1 MNGKRLLYKGFRMK
15 KIALL
20 TLAVLIFL
28 SSGLFSKGVSS
39 DIQEAFDNRRYDE
52 AIQLIEVALKKD
64 KRNADLYFMMGRCYL
79 KKHNLEK
86 AEDAFIEAISKDSK
100 NHEARFALGQLQLEM
115 GKLEEAKATFEEGLK
130 KAKKDQE
137 IAIFEDG
144 LGLYYLALKDFSNAD
159 IQFRKAQIKDPENMD
174 YIMHQGDA
182 SYEQGSYAIALGAY
196 NKVVAVDSLDPEIHF
211 RISRC
216 KLMQKD
222 FAGALESIDKTLE
235 LDSSY
240 TDAYLMAGNI
250 YTLYAATQKNNVE
263 QTQGLLSNSIALY
276 NKYLE
281 MTGDSGIANYYRGKA
296 YYALNDFENAAKD
309 FESSQRIGLEKEDLM
324 SMIGKSYSKLKQYD
338 RAIEFLNNYEKSL
351 YSGNPDYQLTINDK
365 DWILERASAYS
376 GLADSASRV
385 MAAADF
391 DKALELDSADVMAYY
406 RAGVNLYFLKD
417 YQKALDY
424 LLTHVELYPEDVP
437 VNPGA
442 YLNIA
447 YCYLA
452 MKDFTNALMY
462 LDIAIEKNPE
472 YTQVYELKANI
483 FMQMEKYDSA
493 VVYYGKSKEIN
504 PDNCEPDR
512 WIGIC
517 YLKSNPVKASPAIT
531 ALKNYI
537 ECKRVKGGSL
547 CEDVETIKFI
557 AIAYQYKNDVN
568 SAFEWVKKGLKCDPN
583 NPELKKMF
591 DELELEVEL

>member
-15 KIALL
+15 KMALL
-20 TLAVLIFL
+20 ILTALILL
-28 SSGLFSKGVSS
+28 SSSLFSKSIP
-39 DIQEAFDNRRYDE
+39 DNIQEAFDQRHYDE
-52 AIQLIEVALKKD
+52 AIQLTEVALKKD
-64 KRNADLYFMMGRCYL
+64 KRNADLFYLMGRCYL
-79 KKHNLEK
+79 KKRNLEK
-86 AEDAFIEAISKDSK
+86 AEEAFIEALSK
-100 NHEARFALGQLQLEM
+100 NSKFYEARYDLGRLQLEM
-115 GKLEEAKATFEEGLK
+115 GKLEEARKTFEEGLK
-130 KAKKDQE
+130 KVKKDNE

-159 IQFRKAQIKDPENMD
+159 IQFRKAQLKDAENLI
-174 YIMHQGDA
+174 YVMHQGDA
-182 SYEQGSYAIALGAY
+182 SYEQGSYAVALGAY
-196 NKVVAVDSLDPEIHF
+196 NKVVVVDSMNPEIHF

-222 FAGALESIDKTLE
+222 FAGALAAIDKTLE

-276 NKYLE
+276 NKYLD

-296 YYALNDFENAAKD
+296 YYALNDFENAAND
-309 FESSQRIGLEKEDLM
+309 FESAQRMGLDKEDLM

-338 RAIEFLNNYEKSL
+338 KAIEFLNNYEKSL
-351 YSGNPDYQLTINDK
+351 YRGNPDYKLTINDK
-365 DWILERASAYS
+365 DWILERASAYA
-376 GLADSASRV
+376 GLADSASRI

-391 DKALELDSADVMAYY
+391 DKALELDSADVLAYY
-406 RAGVNLYFLKD
+406 RAGINLYFMKD
-417 YQKALDY
+417 YEKALDY
-424 LLTHVELYPEDVP
+424 LLTHIEMYPEGVP

-447 YCYLA
+447 YSYLA
-452 MKDFTNALMY
+452 LKDLENVLHY
-462 LDIAIEKNPE
+462 LNIAIEENPD

-517 YLKSNPVKASPAIT
+517 YLKSNPVKASQSIT
-531 ALKNYI
+531 AFKNYI

-591 DELELEVEL
+591 DELELEVED